1 MVERSDGE
9 ESKVVFMLLV
19 CVCVCVWACR
29 YARVFM
35 LAGVHVFV
43 KVCVF
48 VCYIFQLIQNVCGSA
63 PAACRA
69 LITFYVFISNLL
81 FEPLPDLAGRLFTI
95 CFLHFMEDAVD
106 PPSSG
111 TA

>member
-1 MVERSDGE
+1 
-9 ESKVVFMLLV
+9 
-19 CVCVCVWACR
+19 
-29 YARVFM
+29 M

-81 FEPLPDLAGRLFTI
+81 FEPLPDLAGRLFMMI
-95 CFLHFMEDAVD
+95 CFLHFMEDTVD